1 MPTVQRR
8 ARGFHRCHSRSSL
21 ETQST
26 GSSAEALLELA
37 KLSPILVPLF
47 FDRKLRTEDG
57 GVDDPLAGPVDL
69 GREGPCTGSPVSRQ

>member
-1 MPTVQRR
+1 MLTVQRR
-8 ARGFHRCHSRSSL
+8 ARGFHRYHSRPPL